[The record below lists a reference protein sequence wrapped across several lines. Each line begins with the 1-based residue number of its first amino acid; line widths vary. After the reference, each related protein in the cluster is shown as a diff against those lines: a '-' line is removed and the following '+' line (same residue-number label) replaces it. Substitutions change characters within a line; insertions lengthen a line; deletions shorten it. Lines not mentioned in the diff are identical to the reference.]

1 MKYLSL
7 LGTLLIAVSPAIAV
21 TPEQDYESRLK
32 NFWWPKPDTSFRYYI
47 DLEEN
52 GLFLFE
58 EDLKESETSWEF
70 FPRPQPKRFEFLEDK
85 AGAWVGG
92 ADDDTSL
99 VRTQF
104 GICHYQDCAWCLYL

>member
-1 MKYLSL
+1 MKHLSL

-32 NFWWPKPDTSFRYYI
+32 NSWWPKPGTSFIYYI

-85 AGAWVGG
+85 GGAWVGG

-104 GICHYQDCAWCLYL
+104 GICHY

>member
-32 NFWWPKPDTSFRYYI
+32 KSLWPKPSTSFRYFI

-52 GLFLFE
+52 GLFLFKQV
-58 EDLKESETSWEF
+58 LKESETSWEF
-70 FPRPQPKRFEFLEDK
+70 FPRPQPKRFEYLEDK
-85 AGAWVGG
+85 GGAWVGG
-92 ADDDTSL
+92 ADDTRL

-104 GICHYQDCAWCLYL
+104 GICHY

>member
-1 MKYLSL
+1 MKHLSL

-32 NFWWPKPDTSFRYYI
+32 NSWWPKPGTIFTYDI

-52 GLFLFE
+52 GLFLFKE
-58 EDLKESETSWEF
+58 VLKESETSWEF
-70 FPRPQPKRFEFLEDK
+70 FPRPQPKRFEFLKDK

-92 ADDDTSL
+92 ADDTSL

-104 GICHYQDCAWCLYL
+104 GICHY

>member
-1 MKYLSL
+1 MKHLSL

-58 EDLKESETSWEF
+58 EVLKKSETS
-70 FPRPQPKRFEFLEDK
+70 
-85 AGAWVGG
+85 
-92 ADDDTSL
+92 
-99 VRTQF
+99 
-104 GICHYQDCAWCLYL
+104 

>member
-1 MKYLSL
+1 MKHLSL

-32 NFWWPKPDTSFRYYI
+32 NSWWPKPDTSFRYYI

-58 EDLKESETSWEF
+58 EVLKESETSWEF

-85 AGAWVGG
+85 AGAWVGR
-92 ADDDTSL
+92 ADDTRL
-99 VRTQF
+99 VRTQC
-104 GICHYQDCAWCLYL
+104 GICHY